1 MAMVPVAFAGDSM
14 VQVISMGSILVL
26 FAGLQ
31 SKLWPW
37 RTEFANYSDLGM
49 NFGLLLCMMGAAFL
63 VDVREGHGERVLG
76 EFLFFTVILVFA
88 IALGVLGYTAYRRLQ
103 PGDRFGVFLRWH
115 MRSPLPPQG
124 LCSATTSDALVV
136 AHVISSATT
145 RSLHRQHE

>member
-1 MAMVPVAFAGDSM
+1 MVPVAFAGDSM

-31 SKLWPW
+31 CKLWPW

-76 EFLFFTVILVFA
+76 EFLFFTVMLIFA
-88 IALGVLGYTAYRRLQ
+88 VTAGVLAKMALRRFNPPL
-103 PGDRFGVFLRWH
+103 GFFGVFLCH
-115 MRSPLPPQG
+115 HKGGAAVFGALLQDEAGEALTSGSLP
-124 LCSATTSDALVV
+124 
-136 AHVISSATT
+136 
-145 RSLHRQHE
+145 RF

>member
-14 VQVISMGSILVL
+14 VQVISMGSVLVL

-76 EFLFFTVILVFA
+76 EFLFFTVVLVFV
-88 IALGVLGYTAYRRLQ
+88 IALGVLGHTGYRRFQ
-103 PGDRFGVFLRWH
+103 PGDGFGVFRWYLRRREPCGGRW
-115 MRSPLPPQG
+115 SPW
-124 LCSATTSDALVV
+124 TDA
-136 AHVISSATT
+136 A
-145 RSLHRQHE
+145 SLACGGR

>member
-14 VQVISMGSILVL
+14 VQGISMGSILVL

-76 EFLFFTVILVFA
+76 EFLFFTVILVFV
-88 IALGVLGYTAYRRLQ
+88 IALGVLGHTGYRRLQ
-103 PGDRFGVFLRWH
+103 PGDGFGVFCWYLRC
-115 MRSPLPPQG
+115 REREAG
-124 LCSATTSDALVV
+124 DALVV
-136 AHVISSATT
+136 AQRH
-145 RSLHRQHE
+145 HE